1 MKLFPYI
8 CTKHLDFSYMLF
20 LLNYFIGSII
30 LTVVVTKVIRFFVSS
45 DHQLTKEDKEFLR
58 ELLDEAEKE
67 EVTEK
72 K

>member
-1 MKLFPYI
+1 
-8 CTKHLDFSYMLF
+8 MLF

-67 EVTEK
+67 EATVK